1 MKKHIIYYLFDPR
14 LIYNSSKLGNKNTK
28 FCLFYITVLFFT
40 LTACSDNEPSTVSI
54 DEFKKLNKIE
64 QAQLN
69 FEVPSLSTWGKVSE
83 IKMATGDNVELQA
96 ILKNKNGDAIAN
108 YPLFIS
114 SSNGNFF
121 TEQNL
126 FTDNKGKATSLLLA
140 TVVGKDKITVFN
152 HSLGVSANLT
162 IIVNDSKTNTTS
174 IIGEMPGFVSWNNLA
189 QVRLKNNIPQFN
201 SQIKALNNKEIK
213 IQGFMIPLKSKHF
226 ILSAKAPIS
235 FFSLPTGAE
244 NMIDVFTIKNIN
256 ISLKPIIVIGKLEV
270 LKEDEQGYFYRIRN
284 AEVIE

>member
-1 MKKHIIYYLFDPR
+1 VKKHIIYYLFDPR
-14 LIYNSSKLGNKNTK
+14 LIYNNSKLGNKNTK

-108 YPLFIS
+108 HPLFIS

-162 IIVNDSKTNTTS
+162 IIVNDSKVNTPLM
-174 IIGEMPGFVSWNNLA
+174 IAEMPGFVSWNNLA
-189 QVRLKNNIPQFN
+189 QVRLENDIPQFN
-201 SQIKALNNKEIK
+201 SQITALNNKEIK
-213 IQGFMIPLKSKHF
+213 IQGFMIPLESKHF

-235 FFSLPTGAE
+235 FFSLPSGAE

-256 ISLKPIIVIGKLEV
+256 ISLKPIIVTGKLEV
-270 LKEDEQGYFYRIRN
+270 LQEDEQGYFYRIRN